1 MKALQYNAEWKP
13 KEGYP
18 LSQRE
23 IEDKR
28 AMRGNLVFRN
38 PSLQLTDIP
47 LRDLEPGEALLKVG
61 ACGVCGSDTLF
72 LGQDE
77 SGYTHYSSHCRF
89 PVVIGHEFSG
99 EVVEVNKTYDLKVG
113 DLVTGENMYWC
124 GSCRACKRGLFNQC
138 ERLEEIGFTLNGAF
152 AEYIIVRERNSYK
165 LNSLSERYGS
175 KRDILRVGCLIEPF
189 AVVYNGMMLRAG
201 GFQPGG
207 HVLVYGCGPIGLA
220 AIALARV
227 SGASHIFAFD
237 LVESR
242 LKMAREFG
250 ADHAYNPLKLDGAS
264 PHEVVMEYTNGD
276 GVALAVECTEKH
288 RVTIPEI
295 EKSLAMGG
303 KVVQIGISADNTDLS
318 SSAFQKKGASY
329 FGSNGN
335 VGGGFPNI
343 INLLAAGRLEIQN
356 LISNSFSLD
365 DAIKAIETSKQG
377 SGGKVIVEPWE

>member
-18 LSQRE
+18 TSRRE

-28 AMRGNLVFRN
+28 AMRGNMVYRD
-38 PSLQLTDIP
+38 PSLALVDIP

-72 LGQDE
+72 IGQDE
-77 SGYTHYSSHCRF
+77 TGYTHYSSHCRF
-89 PVVIGHEFSG
+89 PAVIGHEFSG
-99 EVVEVNKTYDLKVG
+99 EVVDANGTYDLKVG

-124 GSCRACKRGLFNQC
+124 GSCGPCKRGLFNQC
-138 ERLEEIGFTLNGAF
+138 ERLEEIGFTLNGGF
-152 AEYIIVRERNSYK
+152 AEYVIVRERNAYK
-165 LNSLSERYGS
+165 LNALLDRCGS
-175 KRDILRVGCLIEPF
+175 KKSVLRTGCLIEPF
-189 AVVYNGMMLRAG
+189 AVVYNGMFLRAG

-227 SGASHIFAFD
+227 SGASLIFAFD

-242 LKMAREFG
+242 LKTAKEFG
-250 ADHAYNPLKLDGAS
+250 ADYAYNPLDMNGAS
-264 PHEVVMEYTNGD
+264 PHEAVLAHTG
-276 GVALAVECTEKH
+276 GAGAALAVECTEKH
-288 RVTIPEI
+288 RITMPEI
-295 EKSLAMGG
+295 EKSLAPGG

-318 SSAFQKKGASY
+318 SSVFQKKGASY

-335 VGGGFPNI
+335 VGGGFPNV
-343 INLLAAGRLEIQN
+343 INLLAAERLEIQN
-356 LISNSFSLD
+356 LIAGSFSLD
-365 DAIKAIETSKQG
+365 DAVKAIETSKKG
-377 SGGKVIVEPWE
+377 AGGKVIVEP